1 MIYFRVTYDFLLTN
15 GLKEYYFALENFYRP
30 ILPVEMKAK
39 VILMSFVLIS
49 LALVYA
55 VKGILRLAGVMMGRY
70 AEA

>member
-1 MIYFRVTYDFLLTN
+1 
-15 GLKEYYFALENFYRP
+15 
-30 ILPVEMKAK
+30 MKAK

-55 VKGILRLAGVMMGRY
+55 VKGIVRLAGVMMGRY